1 MVKRI
6 FAVIGIV
13 LGGALLLLGSI
24 VGVMALM
31 GKFKAPVIYPESLVF
46 QQSEL
51 MVDTTN
57 SVKTVNGKKLYSFT
71 LTGSADAEFPVNRTE
86 CYIQITKG
94 RDIITLCNE
103 NGDALIA
110 DKTVGNKF
118 LINCNSPVYYYINT
132 TEVDGKLVPKYGNVE
147 ITASDKRGTIPS
159 SNNLSLS
166 IDSEMQNVFINTV
179 NSSPEV
185 ANNNCQDQTATEK
198 AKQEILIGVG
208 DKLYL
213 NLDNYIIGDGAL
225 KPFNEVEAKP
235 IELYFVDDS
244 YNYYIVDS
252 ETVTQ
257 APLNE
262 FIKFDNTL
270 NSYYLISELSNVFK
284 FEISYFP
291 TYNAKQ
297 EFETSYEGNLPVGEQ
312 KVRNELLNYTVVNVS
327 VSNTYV
333 EEVHLSGSINLGL
346 YLENYVSLSSS
357 NAVTGTNN
365 LGLTYSPSNSQTDL
379 RYNEVIFMNDI
390 NLSSTVN
397 FVPSEGGDA
406 IEYNSNEH
414 DVEEINTPSLPN
426 VKEFSVTIE
435 GTTFTLQSNVE
446 NVSLNMANDNSEERY
461 LITSIKSG
469 ETEYK
474 VSSGA
479 LIVEKIGSKYILKV
493 LGSGTYLGFFE
504 ENYNAAAEPKLISY
518 NLWNECSVEIHDKD
532 TLKDRQKTWKV
543 IPEEL
548 NESLSF
554 MALVVN
560 NTGTFTFAI
569 HSNVNVKENEL
580 NTPNDIDFIN
590 KEFTLNIDYEYD
602 EASGEYN
609 AVGDSKHVS
618 NIFKFKDT
626 ITYKAGIL
634 LVESSDA
641 HCVKTL
647 ETAVT
652 RDGTEYKIV
661 GDIVDDKFV
670 NKVIATGAV
679 NKAQIKLTVLQ
690 LENAYGQDIEQ
701 CHIDDTI
708 GLIANNKQGS
718 YFKYVIT
725 VNFVYD
731 ISILKTAE
739 NRFNSDIVSI
749 SYSSNQNQG
758 YPEYKDG
765 AQQFVEGSNGH
776 ILIGFKIDIKGN
788 IKQIFANLTAICG
801 SDSNQKLIYTDP
813 NPSNVAIEGLTGDA
827 NGLIIDLEIG
837 TQPNDNIEMMLKYG
851 DITIN
856 MDPIKILSK
865 SPTGIDFNYG
875 EGTVELTNKDA
886 QNIPTINATISYDTK
901 YTYTWKYKTKVLE
914 DFAFDDNFF
923 KITPNYAEGGLS
935 FNVYD
940 ENNEEVDYY
949 DSEWLLEVGT
959 YTLEVT
965 VGTLT
970 KYAKIEV
977 KSENFVLN
985 VTTDPATSPTN
996 GDVYTLEE
1004 NSYYYNSDLIE
1015 GFNADAG
1022 DVNLDKDI
1030 KLVNINDIKYGN
1042 DKECQ
1047 FNTADNTITYLNE
1060 RNEAV
1065 TILTATQDGNG
1076 IWKFERVNEFYS
1088 TLKITVQ
1095 LKTRTGTHEIPL
1107 SFEPNISV
1115 NTNTLAGWEVENGVI
1130 YAYLGTTAKI
1140 YQRVGSKNVTTNA
1153 MFKIVDS
1160 SDLVYAEV
1168 YKDNVKK
1175 SYDDGTSNFE
1185 FDDIGEYTVKFFIG
1199 SGPNIQEMKG
1209 SERTIKV
1216 IPNVVV
1222 NVSNTTF
1229 ESNGNAQDFFTAYS
1243 YNDIIYGSDETGS
1256 TIGAYPKLGDENFDS
1271 CTSSIN
1277 NASIFTVSGTNKTTE
1292 IKYSE
1297 TTEKM
1302 QIKISAEE
1310 VLEIGTNIKK
1320 DVTISYNSENLCAKN
1335 IYIDSAQHTEDT
1347 VSITI
1352 YNPYEVVSMNES
1364 VEVLQDIEEALDLK
1378 LNNASYTISNIKATG
1393 LDIIGN
1399 KVTTHL
1405 SSPNT
1410 YDFVITFENDY
1421 TLHRHI
1427 TVYPYT
1433 PTELDTIYSEQNG
1446 LDVIT
1451 AAFDLP
1457 DTEIKN
1463 IKVLAYINENGD
1475 RIESIVEDPYFN
1487 SFVFNQANSSLVSVK
1502 SLNSDSVNIKIVF
1515 EIEYNSYVKLTE
1527 KPIDWEY
1534 SRTSYFYY
1542 DEGDRTYKNVE
1553 ESHTWGA
1560 RDYFR
1565 VIKCEYAHPV
1575 TIENRDSTIATY
1587 PYNGVAVDG
1596 TISLYEYTSNAIAD
1610 KISTLVTADEYE
1622 PVIIGQT
1629 IDLLERITIED
1640 RVIPKEEDIASIKV
1654 YAVSFKSSEM
1664 ATYLGEGI
1672 VIDGTKITFKTYSS
1686 SGPVSLGYIQ
1696 FKITTKH
1703 GKIDYYTVRLFN
1715 QKGVNSNFDG
1725 IDVKLN
1731 KDISVGANGTF
1742 EINTD
1747 TGNTLFGT
1755 DLDVEGTFKM
1765 KEFDSTKVSMYLIG
1779 VNSPATITTDSD
1791 NVIKVGEESLG
1802 LKLNQKLNAVALESL
1817 EHNYVTL
1824 KVALL
1829 YKSGTYEFCF
1839 GTATLFVQ
1847 PTTTLTDPT
1856 DSDLANTHEYYNS
1869 GFFTKT
1875 ITTNMSDYNSP
1886 FTGAESVEIT
1896 GEAVDEGLVTKDG
1909 TSLKFPTYSQVD
1921 NSFTAKYKVGD
1932 TYYVI
1937 EFTLQGFI
1945 LTTDNIQAT
1954 VGKFDNEEFN
1964 NSISLQDFIKGVNG
1978 SSYGKAINIKI
1989 TKEDGTQVGNEATN
2003 IIPGAQNEQDWKWD
2017 VLGDVNENNQIN
2029 FNSTAATN
2037 KEFTFPQ
2044 TTKEYTVKIYITFV
2058 GYKVNGGEY
2067 TKTITVNVLPG
2078 IYVDNQSTTNPIEST
2093 KITNYRAGEETNGSQ
2108 IGITLD
2114 GNKYSVYYSVNSY
2127 YDIYFSDNIAKS
2139 FNINY
2144 EAENSVNYVNSYP
2157 SEVDATEI
2165 VYFPHMSISTKVV
2178 ELKISF
2184 DIDENVV
2191 EQWQSSSSSIL
2202 SDGESTLYVKLAKT
2216 YDGLTMNYLVSGA
2229 DNENV
2234 VGGTYQNYY
2243 AKLFETTNNK
2253 SALDASDNTKQ
2264 IFETNRI
2271 SLKGV
2276 GVSLGDIGFNATVY
2290 PNNPNNLKFTINGGT
2305 TKIVG
2310 NDIFFDNELL
2320 SSTDAILKMETC
2332 YGVSYSYK
2340 FHILPKDVTD
2350 VNKVDAIKLEDN
2362 TNINTTSAS
2371 FVVGENGKNGNL
2383 AETTIGQLYDGG
2395 NNNIFAISSLKYNE
2409 VGVVPTKVS
2418 KKIENNSIIYTI
2430 TIDKGE
2436 FTITLDANKN
2446 FKVKFDKTS
2455 DYTKI
2460 KLTFNAYGDTS
2471 AILENYSIILYNLVA
2486 PSGTD
2491 LSVNIPGEST
2501 VDASVIKFKTSG
2513 GGEPS
2518 GITLTYNLKSVH
2530 VSDPIVGVN
2539 EKYVLRG
2546 SSLDTNNYI
2555 SYEDGKI
2562 TTKLVYGNPLA
2573 TLKYEVKDGTFVIT
2587 EIDYQVTII
2596 NKIVLVVNG
2605 KDLSGNTWFSSD
2617 FELKNSVVYDTDETS
2632 DEYQHVTN
2640 QFNNDEVYHD
2650 VTYNL
2655 NNPLSLRIFDYGTV
2669 SEGNYGT
2676 LKGKS
2681 LEAITLTK
2689 NKDSANKDCYE
2700 ISKTTITFLKDFT
2713 TLAGEPII
2721 IDISYKMDNGTY
2733 VIPWEIDIVGLET
2746 VEYND
2751 KGAGPNKILNGENQ
2765 AFEQGSS
2772 VNLISTQSYFDT
2784 NIVITKNTP
2793 SIEGKTNEYSK
2804 IKIEPIVDYV
2814 VTKYN
2819 SVVDAKALFE
2829 DATTTKIN
2837 VTIPEVTNEI
2847 ISVDLP
2853 NVPQKSEGE
2862 YWNVTYRISLRYLGA
2877 EHGPYYITY
2886 KVMNSNSFSNGNTT
2900 VAVVDG
2906 ADRSAFVGNDNKTLN
2921 LFTYREEYSKE
2932 GTTHATITSVTSDGV
2947 YKAQLSVSTKE
2958 GTNNYIYHS
2967 GNINSS
2973 SIWLKEGSTEAYKLE
2988 TDGTSYTLTKGIY
3001 ESGAFTQSNP
3011 AVTITGLDR
3020 KIETSKNT
3028 LLSSDYNNI
3037 LEFLKIVNDITSVRL
3052 NNLTPDK
3059 GYAGSGEY
3067 VDYKLNL
3074 VDSVF
3079 KIDLSQ
3085 PINTYG
3091 GGSLK
3096 DNKLFNNSLTA
3107 DFEIRNNSSSIF
3119 TIKDFKITTSNAIT
3133 PKGKLI
3139 TFGDIFTSAQMGEEN
3154 YSKHAT
3160 KQILGIGEISGS
3172 SVTASKDWVNN
3183 ASADAVSV
3191 GTAITTIDKHES
3203 TNQASYLWQ
3212 VKYTGKVGAL
3222 YNLTKTFYV
3231 LATDDGA
3238 LTVVNY
3244 ANKSSRVN
3252 AFQVGYTQE
3261 DFSMADAVLD
3271 YKMNEILDP
3280 ETNAL
3285 IGYELGYTS
3294 MQYKYIKDSTDAP
3307 ADGYKDVNYVT
3318 ITNANLDSYKMDN
3331 PTASFLTM
3339 SYTPSNS
3346 PSNSPELKF
3355 NIMWELGDINVT
3367 ANYAEGEDYFEA
3379 SYEAEEN
3386 QELALAGMLKAKL
3399 DSQETNNSA
3408 SDDLKITGV
3417 NGSIYKASGSKLEI
3431 PTSILQNY
3439 KNENPEKTYLQLTYM
3454 ATFKGKQISFN
3465 VRWDLPEVVINYNGD
3480 NCFIVN
3486 YDSAVT
3492 EQVLDIENLFKYYEP
3507 DTGILLNTVKEIK
3520 IGGTGQTKITK
3531 SNSDLIAYK
3540 ADNPTHSYMEESI
3553 NVVMDHDNNPTNA
3566 DIEIS
3571 ITIRWIL
3578 PVQ

>member
-46 QQSEL
+46 QHSEL

-297 EFETSYEGNLPVGEQ
+297 EFETYYEGNLPVGEQ

-414 DVEEINTPSLPN
+414 DVDEIATPSLPN

-504 ENYNAAAEPKLISY
+504 ENYNAEPKLTSY
-518 NLWNECSVEIHDKD
+518 NLWNECSIEIHDKD

-560 NTGTFTFAI
+560 NTGTFNFAI

-580 NTPNDIDFIN
+580 NTPNDIDFIS

-776 ILIGFKIDIKGN
+776 ILIEFKIDIKGN
-788 IKQIFANLTAICG
+788 IRQIFANLTAICG

-875 EGTVELTNKDA
+875 EGKVELTIKDA
-886 QNIPTINATISYDTK
+886 QNIPTINATISYDTE

-949 DSEWLLEVGT
+949 DEVNEEWLLEVGT

-985 VTTDPATSPTN
+985 VTTDPATSTTN
-996 GDVYTLEE
+996 GNVYTLEE

-1015 GFNADAG
+1015 GFNASAG

-1030 KLVNINDIKYGN
+1030 KLVNITNIKYGN
-1042 DKECQ
+1042 DKKCQ

-1060 RNEAV
+1060 RNEPV
-1065 TILTATQDGNG
+1065 TILTATQDGSG
-1076 IWKFERVNEFYS
+1076 IWKFKRVNEFYS
-1088 TLKITVQ
+1088 TLKFTVQ

-1130 YAYLGTTAKI
+1130 YAYQGTTANVYK
-1140 YQRVGSKNVTTNA
+1140 RVGSKNVTTNA

-1160 SDLVYAEV
+1160 SESVYAEV

-1175 SYDDGTSNFE
+1175 SYDDGISNLKFY
-1185 FDDIGEYTVKFFIG
+1185 DIGEYTVKFFIG

-1256 TIGAYPKLGDENFDS
+1256 TIGAYPKLGDENFGS
-1271 CTSSIN
+1271 CTTSIN

-1292 IKYSE
+1292 IEYSE

-1364 VEVLQDIEEALDLK
+1364 VEVLQDIKEALNIIFDPEFTDGISSISATNL
-1378 LNNASYTISNIKATG
+1378 TIEEVEKSVF
-1393 LDIIGN
+1393 

-1405 SSPNT
+1405 SSSNT

-1433 PTELDTIYSEQNG
+1433 PTELDTIYSEQNN

-1451 AAFDLP
+1451 TAFHLP

-1527 KPIDWEY
+1527 KPEDWDD
-1534 SRTSYFYY
+1534 SKTTYFYY

-1565 VIKCEYAHPV
+1565 VVKCEYAHPV
-1575 TIENRDSTIATY
+1575 KIENRDSTIATY

-1610 KISTLVTADEYE
+1610 KIATLVTADEYE

-1640 RVIPKEEDIASIKV
+1640 RVTPKEEDIASIKV

-1715 QKGVNSNFDG
+1715 QKGANSNFDD
-1725 IDVKLN
+1725 IDVTSN
-1731 KDISVGANGTF
+1731 MDISVEKNGTF
-1742 EINTD
+1742 EIA

-1802 LKLNQKLNAVALESL
+1802 LKLNQKLNAVALKIL
-1817 EHNYVTL
+1817 QHNYVTL

-1847 PTTTLTDPT
+1847 PTTTLAEPT
-1856 DSDLANTHEYYNS
+1856 DLAKAHAYNS

-1945 LTTDNIQAT
+1945 LTIDNIQAT

-1964 NSISLQDFIKGVNG
+1964 NSISLQDFIKGING
-1978 SSYGKAINIKI
+1978 SSYGKAITI
-1989 TKEDGTQVGNEATN
+1989 TIEGDSYQNV
-2003 IIPGAQNEQDWKWD
+2003 IPGSSNLDPEIADKTWN
-2017 VLGDVNENNQIN
+2017 LGDGKTIKF
-2029 FNSTAATN
+2029 FNKASTE
-2037 KEFTFPQ
+2037 KPFEFTQ
-2044 TTKEYTVKIYITFV
+2044 ITTEYTVKIYITFV

-2078 IYVDNQSTTNPIEST
+2078 IYVDNQSTTNPIESS
-2093 KITNYRAGEETNGSQ
+2093 KINSYGSFDNKNNGSY
-2108 IGITLD
+2108 IEISKT

-2184 DIDENVV
+2184 GEST
-2191 EQWQSSSSSIL
+2191 QWQSSSSSIL
-2202 SDGESTLYVKLAKT
+2202 NDGESTLYIKLAKT

-2253 SALDASDNTKQ
+2253 SASDASDNTKQ

-2276 GVSLGDIGFNATVY
+2276 VTGIGLEHIGFNTST
-2290 PNNPNNLKFTINGGT
+2290 NPNNLKFTINGGT

-2371 FVVGENGKNGNL
+2371 FVLGENGKNGNL

-2395 NNNIFAISSLKYNE
+2395 NNNIFAISGLKYNE
-2409 VGVVPTKVS
+2409 VGVASTAVS

-2460 KLTFNAYGDTS
+2460 KLTFTAYGDTS

-2486 PSGTD
+2486 PSGKD

-2546 SSLDTNNYI
+2546 SSLDANNYI

-2596 NKIVLVVNG
+2596 NKIVLVVND

-2632 DEYQHVTN
+2632 DTYQHVTN
-2640 QFNNDEVYHD
+2640 QFNNYEVYHD

-2681 LEAITLTK
+2681 LEAITLTQ
-2689 NKDSANKDCYE
+2689 NKDSAYKDCYK

-2793 SIEGKTNEYSK
+2793 SIEGKTNEYS
-2804 IKIEPIVDYV
+2804 IIAITPIVDYV

-2829 DATTTKIN
+2829 DETTTKIR

-2862 YWNVTYRISLRYLGA
+2862 YWNVTYRISLDYLGA

-2886 KVMNSNSFSNGNTT
+2886 KVMNSNSFSNSNTT

-2906 ADRSAFVGNDNKTLN
+2906 ADKSAFIGNDNKTLN

-2932 GTTHATITSVTSDGV
+2932 GTTHATITSVTSGSA
-2947 YKAQLSVSTKE
+2947 YKAQLSV

-2988 TDGTSYTLTKGIY
+2988 TDGTSYTLTKGTY
-3001 ESGAFTQSNP
+3001 ESGAFTESNP
-3011 AVTITGLDR
+3011 AETITGLDR
-3020 KIETSKNT
+3020 KIVTSNNT

-3052 NNLTPDK
+3052 NNLSEDK
-3059 GYAGSGEY
+3059 GYIDNTITDIDYSLTLSNGIFS
-3067 VDYKLNL
+3067 VDLTN
-3074 VDSVF
+3074 
-3079 KIDLSQ
+3079 
-3085 PINTYG
+3085 PNG
-3091 GGSLK
+3091 G
-3096 DNKLFNNSLTA
+3096 KLFNNSLTA

-3133 PKGKLI
+3133 PKGELI

-3160 KQILGIGEISGS
+3160 KQILGIATGDDDSL
-3172 SVTASKDWVNN
+3172 TASKDWVNN
-3183 ASADAVSV
+3183 ADAVSV
-3191 GTAITTIDKHES
+3191 GTEAITTINKHES
-3203 TNQASYLWQ
+3203 TNKLSYLWQ
-3212 VKYTGKVGAL
+3212 VKYTGTAGTL

-3231 LATDDGA
+3231 LATDNGE

-3252 AFQVGYTQE
+3252 AFQVGYSQE
-3261 DFSMADAVLD
+3261 DFSMEDAVLN
-3271 YKMNEILDP
+3271 YTMINNELKSNVVTYGTILEESP
-3280 ETNAL
+3280 TE
-3285 IGYELGYTS
+3285 YTS
-3294 MQYKYIKDSTDAP
+3294 SYNV
-3307 ADGYKDVNYVT
+3307 DGGVINI

-3331 PTASFLTM
+3331 PTASFLTK
-3339 SYTPSNS
+3339 SYTL
-3346 PSNSPELKF
+3346 SNSPELKF

-3367 ANYAEGEDYFEA
+3367 ANYAEDEDYFETT
-3379 SYEAEEN
+3379 YDAEEN
-3386 QELALAGMLKAKL
+3386 QELALAGMFTAKL
-3399 DSQETNNSA
+3399 GLLEPNNSA

-3417 NGSIYKASGSKLEI
+3417 NGSIYKASESKLEM

-3520 IGGTGQTKITK
+3520 IGGGTGQTKITK
-3531 SNSDLIAYK
+3531 SNSDLVAYK

-3553 NVVMDHDNNPTNA
+3553 NVTMDHDNNPTNA